1 MRRLRF
7 VPLVLIVALMG
18 CATLGVKPWNDRSPK
33 EKASYFISIYN
44 KQYNDT
50 IRMANNPEITTAGRA
65 VVRRKKALLTKMYV
79 AVGTYNDV
87 VVKGEIPTFMDEQA
101 ILDLINQL
109 ALEG

>member
-1 MRRLRF
+1 MFKF
-7 VPLVLIVALMG
+7 VPFILITALVG

-50 IRMANNPEITTAGRA
+50 LRMANSPDITPSGRE
-65 VVRRKKALLTKMYV
+65 VVRRKKSLLTKMYV
-79 AVGTYNDV
+79 AVGTYNDI
-87 VVKGEIPTFMDEQA
+87 VVKGEIPTFFDEQA